1 MDYKDTLNLPKTE
14 FSMRANL
21 QQNEPKW
28 LASWEEKEIT
38 KAIREKNAPCPTY
51 TLHAG
56 PPYANGNIHIGHALN
71 KILKDIIV
79 KSKNMAGFQS
89 IYIPGWDCH
98 GLPIEHQVDKSL
110 GKKQSEVS
118 QVEKRGL
125 CREYAAKYIDIQRE
139 EFKRLGVFGEWDTP
153 YLTMDHGYE
162 ATIVREFG
170 RIVEHGSV
178 YRGYKPV
185 HWCASCRTALAEAE
199 VEYGDH
205 KSPSVYVKFP
215 LLGNSAEYEGLPVS
229 ILIWTTTPWT
239 LPANLAIAL
248 HPEFDYIRVRTGD
261 EIIIVARDLLE
272 TVMQVTG
279 AGDYTVLG
287 EPFKG
292 KTMEGARCRHPFIE
306 RESVVI
312 LGEHVTLEQ
321 GTGCV
326 HTAPGHGQ
334 EDYEMG
340 LRYGLDIFT
349 PVDDLGRYNEGFE
362 KMAGTKVF
370 AANPLIIQIMQEN
383 GSLVYS
389 EEISHSYPHCW
400 RCKKPVIFRA
410 TQQWFI
416 TMDHKE
422 LRKKSLEEIGKVQWI
437 PAWGKERIY
446 GMVENRPDW
455 CISRQRS
462 WGVPIV
468 AFNCTQCKEVLLSP
482 GVISHVAK
490 LIEADG
496 VDIWFSRQASELIP
510 EGTQC
515 SKCGGNQFEK
525 ESDILD
531 VWFDSGVSHA
541 AVIESQAGLGW
552 PADLYLEGSDQHRGW
567 FHSSLLT
574 SVATRDR
581 APYKA
586 VLTHGF
592 TVDGKGK
599 KMSKS
604 LGNVI
609 KPQKLIERYGAEI
622 IRLWVAAEDYRDD
635 VRISEE
641 ILKRLVEAYRRIRN
655 TCRFM
660 LGNLYDFDPADAVAY
675 DALPEIDRWALHRLQ
690 TLIDQVR
697 KAYDKFEFH
706 TIFHA
711 FYNFCN
717 VDMSAFYLDVLK
729 DRLYVSAAN
738 SSDRRAAQT
747 VLYQILHSITRLMA
761 PILSFTAEEVWHHL
775 TDSGSVFVEDL
786 PTPDPALTNK
796 ELGQCWE
803 RILKIRGEVTKV
815 LEEHRREKTI
825 GSSLDATVTLF
836 VSQDLS
842 SFLSS
847 YVEDLADIFI
857 VSASELRPLAE
868 SPATARESEE
878 IPGLKILV
886 QPATGEKCER
896 CWMKKESVGK
906 NRQYLTLC
914 TRCVEVMQQ
923 AI

>member
-1 MDYKDTLNLPKTE
+1 
-14 FSMRANL
+14 
-21 QQNEPKW
+21 
-28 LASWEEKEIT
+28 
-38 KAIREKNAPCPTY
+38 
-51 TLHAG
+51 
-56 PPYANGNIHIGHALN
+56 
-71 KILKDIIV
+71 
-79 KSKNMAGFQS
+79 
-89 IYIPGWDCH
+89 
-98 GLPIEHQVDKSL
+98 
-110 GKKQSEVS
+110 
-118 QVEKRGL
+118 
-125 CREYAAKYIDIQRE
+125 
-139 EFKRLGVFGEWDTP
+139 
-153 YLTMDHGYE
+153 
-162 ATIVREFG
+162 
-170 RIVEHGSV
+170 
-178 YRGYKPV
+178 
-185 HWCASCRTALAEAE
+185 
-199 VEYGDH
+199 
-205 KSPSVYVKFP
+205 
-215 LLGNSAEYEGLPVS
+215 
-229 ILIWTTTPWT
+229 
-239 LPANLAIAL
+239 
-248 HPEFDYIRVRTGD
+248 
-261 EIIIVARDLLE
+261 
-272 TVMQVTG
+272 MQVIG
-279 AGDYTVLG
+279 AEDYAVLG

-292 KTMEGARCRHPFIE
+292 KTMEDARCRHPFIE

-349 PVDDLGRYNEGFE
+349 PVDALGRFTEDFA
-362 KMAGTKVF
+362 KLAGTKVF
-370 AANPLIIQIMQEN
+370 AANPLIIQIMREN

-416 TMDHKE
+416 TLDHQE

-468 AFNCTQCKEVLLSP
+468 AFNCSQCKEVLLSP
-482 GVISHVAK
+482 GIISHVAD
-490 LIEADG
+490 LIEGDG
-496 VDIWFSRQASELIP
+496 VDIWFTRQASDLLP

-515 SKCGGNQFEK
+515 SKCGESQFEK
-525 ESDILD
+525 ETDILD

-541 AVIESQAGLGW
+541 AVIESQTSLGW

-574 SVATRDR
+574 SVATRNR

-592 TVDGKGK
+592 TVDGQGK

-655 TCRFM
+655 TCRFI

-690 TLIDQVR
+690 TLIGQVR
-697 KAYDKFEFH
+697 KAYDRFEFH
-706 TIFHA
+706 LIFHG

-729 DRLYVSAAN
+729 DRLYVSAPK
-738 SSDRRAAQT
+738 SPGRRAAQT
-747 VLYQILHSITRLMA
+747 VLYQILHSVTRLMA
-761 PILSFTAEEVWHHL
+761 PILSFTAEEVWNHL
-775 TDSGSVFVEDL
+775 TDSSSVYVEDL

-796 ELGQCWE
+796 ELGQSWE

-815 LEEHRREKTI
+815 LEELRREKTI
-825 GSSLDATVTLF
+825 GSSLDASVTLF
-836 VSQDLS
+836 VSEDLF
-842 SFLSS
+842 SFLSP
-847 YVEDLADIFI
+847 YIHDLSDIFI
-857 VSASELRPLAE
+857 VSASDLRSLAE
-868 SPATARESEE
+868 SPTPAREAEE

-886 QPATGEKCER
+886 QPATEEKCER

-906 NRQYLTLC
+906 NQQYLTLC
-914 TRCVEVMQQ
+914 TRCVEVMREGN
-923 AI
+923 IGNKIP